1 LHENAITT
9 QDLDQTTDAQNLDN
23 KMQEIIVNDHFI
35 THVTNASPS
44 KKDLVNHYQADFQMK
59 MEEMDQELRLQV
71 EDGVTNS
78 FGGGTGLNSPS
89 DILRGGFLNSKTVLE
104 PTGDS

>member
-1 LHENAITT
+1 MYSESLLDAFI
-9 QDLDQTTDAQNLDN
+9 DLLNSL
-23 KMQEIIVNDHFI
+23 E
-35 THVTNASPS
+35 
-44 KKDLVNHYQADFQMK
+44 MK